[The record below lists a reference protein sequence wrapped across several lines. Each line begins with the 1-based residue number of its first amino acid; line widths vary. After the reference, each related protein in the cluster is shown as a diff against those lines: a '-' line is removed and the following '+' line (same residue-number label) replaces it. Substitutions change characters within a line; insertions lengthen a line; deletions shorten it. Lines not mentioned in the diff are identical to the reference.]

1 MIENAFRYDFRPK
14 AFIDLDELKRNMCEI
29 RKRAGNA
36 RFYAV
41 VKSDAYGHGA
51 CGIAAEAEPLC
62 DGFAVASLSEALAIR
77 VAGAEKPILC
87 LLPVA
92 DVSRAAFSDVEISV
106 ADHDDF
112 ERICRASEDIPKK
125 PALHFSVNTGMN
137 RLGYDSLSLFERDLL
152 SAKKNGF
159 RVAGTFS
166 HFFNSSDYET
176 TLSQYK
182 IFKKF
187 GAVSKSIF
195 PGSLLHICASG
206 ALSYGEFN
214 CDMVR
219 VGLLMY
225 GYKPVI
231 GTFDVKPIMN
241 VYARSILCRDIKRG
255 ENVLYGDYKTDE
267 DVAASVLFYGYY
279 DGLETLARGVN
290 DNCMNL
296 CAVESNCEFKNVTK
310 NLAALAEKTGG
321 IYRTLLRAG
330 RVCEKVCFHG
340 AKS

>member
-1 MIENAFRYDFRPK
+1 MF
-14 AFIDLDELKRNMCEI
+14 EI

-51 CGIAAEAEPLC
+51 CGIAAEAEPFC

-77 VAGAEKPILC
+77 TAGVEKPILC

-92 DVSRAAFSDVEISV
+92 DVSRATFSGVEISV
-106 ADHDDF
+106 ADPDDF
-112 ERICRASEDIPKK
+112 ERICRASKDIPEK

-152 SAKKNGF
+152 LAKKNGF

-195 PGSLLHICASG
+195 PDCLLHVCASG
-206 ALSYGEFN
+206 ALFYGEFN

-241 VYARSILCRDIKRG
+241 VYARSILCRDINRG
-255 ENVLYGDYKTDE
+255 ENVLYGDYRADE
-267 DVAASVLFYGYY
+267 DVAASVLSYGYY
-279 DGLETLARGVN
+279 DGLETLAGGVN

-296 CAVESNCEFKNVTK
+296 CAVEGSCEFKNVTV

-321 IYRTLLRAG
+321 IYGTLLRAG
-330 RVCEKVCFHG
+330 RVCEKIYFHG
-340 AKS
+340 AKNQTAQF